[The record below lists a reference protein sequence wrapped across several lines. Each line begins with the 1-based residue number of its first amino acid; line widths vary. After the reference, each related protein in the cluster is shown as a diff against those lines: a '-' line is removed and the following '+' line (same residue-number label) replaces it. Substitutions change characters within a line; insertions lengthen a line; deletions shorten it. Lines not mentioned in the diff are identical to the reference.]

1 MPFVSIS
8 LRTGTSAEY
17 RRAIAD
23 GVHQA
28 MVEAIAIPADD
39 RFQVIS
45 EYSAE
50 NLIYDSQYLG
60 VQRSDRVVLIQITLS
75 AGRKPAQKRAL
86 YKRITE
92 FLAKHPGVRPEDVVI
107 HLVEVV
113 WENWSFGNGV
123 AQYTLD

>member
-1 MPFVSIS
+1 MPLVRID
-8 LRTGTSAEY
+8 LREGTSAEY

-28 MVEAIAIPADD
+28 MIDALAIPPDD
-39 RFQVIS
+39 RFQVIA
-45 EYSAE
+45 EHSAD
-50 NLIYDSQYLG
+50 NLIYDPQYLG
-60 VQRSDRVVLIQITLS
+60 IKRTDHIVFIQITLS
-75 AGRKPAQKRAL
+75 AGRKPGQKRAL

-92 FLAKHPGVRPEDVVI
+92 LLSKSPGVRPEDVVI
-107 HLVEVV
+107 NLVEVV

>member
-1 MPFVSIS
+1 MPLVRIA
-8 LRTGTSAEY
+8 LREGTSAAY

-28 MVEAIAIPADD
+28 MVDALAIPADD

-45 EYSAE
+45 EHSAD
-50 NLIYDSQYLG
+50 NLIYDPQYLG
-60 VQRSDRVVLIQITLS
+60 IKRTDRVVLIQITLS
-75 AGRKPAQKRAL
+75 AGRKPGQKRAL

-92 FLAKHPGVRPEDVVI
+92 LLAKSPGVRPEDVVI
-107 HLVEVV
+107 NLVEVA

-123 AQYTLD
+123 AQYTAD